1 MSLLPIIAVVDDDTV
16 YRRTVQK
23 LLQSTELIENVL
35 AFENG
40 YFVLD
45 YLQNQK
51 DAEQLPDII
60 LLDINMP
67 QMDGWAF
74 LDAYDKLKPE
84 LSKDIRIYMVSSSSS
99 KEDINKAKTYN
110 SVASYI
116 SKPFSK
122 KDLFQVLNLH

>member
-1 MSLLPIIAVVDDDTV
+1 MSLLPIIAVVDDDTI

-35 AFENG
+35 VFENG
-40 YFVLD
+40 YFILD
-45 YLQNQK
+45 YLQNKENEQ
-51 DAEQLPDII
+51 QLPDII

-74 LDAYDKLKPE
+74 LDAYEKLK
-84 LSKDIRIYMVSSSSS
+84 SKLPKSIKIFMVSSSSS
-99 KEDINKAKTYN
+99 REDIDKAKAYTA
-110 SVASYI
+110 VTSYI

-122 KDLFQVLNLH
+122 KDLFQVLNLC

>member
-1 MSLLPIIAVVDDDTV
+1 MSLLPIIAVVDDDTI

-35 AFENG
+35 VFENG
-40 YFVLD
+40 YFILD
-45 YLQNQK
+45 YLQNKENEQ
-51 DAEQLPDII
+51 QLPDII

-74 LDAYDKLKPE
+74 LDAYEKLK
-84 LSKDIRIYMVSSSSS
+84 SKLPKSIKIFMVSSSSS
-99 KEDINKAKTYN
+99 REDIDKAKAYTA
-110 SVASYI
+110 VTSYI

-122 KDLFQVLNLH
+122 KDLFQVLSLC

>member
-51 DAEQLPDII
+51 NAEQLPDII

>member
-84 LSKDIRIYMVSSSSS
+84 LSKDIRIYMVSSSSN